1 MGLLGLTYGTYD
13 PAKLLEYDDVI
24 VLCVDGA
31 SVWLEIR
38 NYKDALY
45 DSGSPDEIDNTI
57 VIGTK
62 PPQAQSPRR
71 LQIGLMLDPLA
82 VIAFQRALLPFA
94 NNAPGGDAVDVMKQV
109 LCTGLAAAGVADA
122 HLATLKAATD
132 FAAAAPQRIEEVLRA
147 AGRWRIEQQRH
158 ADYVALGF
166 VGYFPKPSLI
176 AEEERTWLF
185 RSGKTQNQDPRELT
199 AVPSSALVPP
209 KSAIDLFIDS
219 IDQDIARENNSGKKD
234 AVTRPAA
241 LHAGLPRVS
250 CFAFRGDDRD
260 PVKIHAA
267 NGFLPGM
274 SRTDAGMYGKPMAVK
289 GTGRPNVKDVA
300 DAIDKT
306 LKSQGPAKR
315 SKEKQRKGA
324 KGTGNDDISYLAML
338 RKYSFFHLG
347 EYAVDQTFRGYISTT
362 KSIAIAKHFAN
373 AWKSPPVCQTWCYAV
388 RCHGGYELP
397 SHKVGNLGA
406 DGKVQFPAGALK
418 GIHEFASYF
427 EQEVAVAGAVWWD
440 HVVGFRLL
448 DCTTS
453 GQFFAGPIYLREP
466 RFWGAKKEE
475 NAFGALFET
484 LSGRSQGAG
493 QSVFKSYQP
502 KGGRW
507 ELIPNV
513 ADGIDPPPAD
523 L

>member
-1 MGLLGLTYGTYD
+1 LGVTYGTYD
-13 PAKLLEYDDVI
+13 PAKLLKYDDVI
-24 VLCVDGA
+24 VLCVDVA
-31 SVWLEIR
+31 CAWLEIR

-57 VIGTK
+57 VIGAK

-71 LQIGLMLDPLA
+71 LRIGLMLDPLA

-94 NNAPGGDAVDVMKQV
+94 NKAPVGDAVDVMKQV

-122 HLATLKAATD
+122 HLTTLKAAKD
-132 FAAAAPQRIEEVLRA
+132 FPAAAPQRIEEVLRA

-176 AEEERTWLF
+176 AEDERTWLY
-185 RSGKTQNQDPRELT
+185 RSGKTQNQDSRDVTP
-199 AVPSSALVPP
+199 VPSSAPVPP

-219 IDQDIARENNSGKKD
+219 IDQDIARENKSGKKD
-234 AVTRPAA
+234 AVTRPTA

-274 SRTDAGMYGKPMAVK
+274 TRTDSGMYEKVMKVNALG
-289 GTGRPNVKDVA
+289 GPNVKEVA
-300 DAIDKT
+300 DALDKT
-306 LKSQGPAKR
+306 LKSNQGVTRTKAKR
-315 SKEKQRKGA
+315 GKGSKDAG
-324 KGTGNDDISYLAML
+324 DDEISYLEML
-338 RKYSFFHLG
+338 RKYAFLHLG
-347 EYAVDQTFRGYISTT
+347 EYAIDQTFRGYISTT

-373 AWKSPPVCQTWCYAV
+373 AWKKDSPVCQTWCYAV

-397 SHKVGNLGA
+397 SHMVAQPDA
-406 DGKVQFPAGALK
+406 DGKVKFPLGALAT
-418 GIHEFASYF
+418 IHEFASYF
-427 EQEVAVAGAVWWD
+427 EQEISVAGAVWWD
-440 HVVGFRLL
+440 HVAGFRLL

-466 RFWGAKKEE
+466 RFWEVKSEQK
-475 NAFGALFET
+475 AFGALFEV

-493 QSVFKSYQP
+493 IYKSYKP

-507 ELIPNV
+507 DLLPNV
-513 ADGIDPPPAD
+513 VDGVDPPPAN